1 MKMKIGMVGIG
12 DIAKKAYLPVLTQ
25 TKGIELHIC
34 TRNKETLLDIAA
46 TYQIKHTYH
55 NLEDLIAS
63 GIQAVFVHTATHSH
77 EDIIDKLLDYGI
89 HVYIDKPI
97 TYFGDSSKRL
107 IEKAKEKGLVL
118 MVGFN
123 RRFAPPYKKLKEIN
137 NPNMIVMQKNR
148 SHHPADTRTF
158 IFDDFIHVI
167 DTLLYLFPYSYEEI
181 IIRGKKKNGEL
192 HHVTLQ
198 IESSE
203 GTAIGIMNRDSGTTE
218 EMVEV
223 MSSEETRKVMNVSD
237 VASHKDKN
245 ILHYGHNDWQPTL
258 EKRGFHH
265 IVAQFLDC
273 VQKDAQQ
280 YNGYDRDLNTHLLA
294 EKIVEHFI

>member
-1 MKMKIGMVGIG
+1 MKIGMIGIG

-34 TRNKETLLDIAA
+34 TRNEETLLDIAA
-46 TYQIKHTYH
+46 KYQIKHTYR
-55 NLEDLIAS
+55 NLDELIAS
-63 GIQAVFVHTATHSH
+63 GIQAAFVHSATNSH
-77 EDIIDKLLDYGI
+77 EEIIDKLLDLGI

-123 RRFAPPYKKLKEIN
+123 RRYAPPYKELKEITK
-137 NPNMIVMQKNR
+137 PNMIVMQKNR
-148 SHHPADTRTF
+148 SHHPADIRTF

-167 DTLLYLFPYSYEEI
+167 DTLLYLYPYSYEEV

-218 EMVEV
+218 EIVEV
-223 MSSEETRKVMNVSD
+223 MSSEETRKVFNVSE
-237 VASHKDKN
+237 VTSHKDKK
-245 ILHYGHNDWQPTL
+245 ILHYGSDDWQPTL

-265 IVAQFLDC
+265 IVAQFLEII
-273 VQKDAQQ
+273 QKDTQL
-280 YNGYDRDLNTHLLA
+280 YNGYDKDLNTHLLA
-294 EKIVEHFI
+294 EKIVQYVMK